1 MNDIIERY
9 PVEKKHMKGEDSR
22 KPDRPD
28 HEAAFN
34 AVFERFPA
42 EKQRI
47 RAEDPAELIFFDVD
61 DEGEEAEFI
70 RVNDLFRLETGPG
83 SGGSFFLTLFPRSAE
98 RVISGK
104 ISRLI
109 RRTLYLSAAGLQC
122 RISKVRVRPHFVQW
136 LTEPGETND
145 PELLTREFR
154 ADLEFQMHSVTGLA
168 QEERFWSESCFMWFA
183 DSQINDEKID
193 GMIGLY
199 REK

>member
-1 MNDIIERY
+1 MNDAIERY
-9 PVEKKHMKGEDSR
+9 PVEKKQMKLS
-22 KPDRPD
+22 DRPGPKAEND
-28 HEAAFN
+28 AA
-34 AVFERFPA
+34 FERFPV

-47 RAEDPAELIFFDVD
+47 RSEDPAELIFFDVD

-70 RVNDLFRLETGPG
+70 RVNDLFRLETDPG
-83 SGGSFFLTLFPRSAE
+83 LGGSFFLTLFPRNPE
-98 RVISGK
+98 RVISGR

-122 RISKVRVRPHFVQW
+122 NISKVRVRPHFVQW

-154 ADLEFQMHSVTGLA
+154 ADLEFQMSSVTGLA
-168 QEERFWSESCFMWFA
+168 QGEQFWSESCFMWFT

-193 GMIGLY
+193 GMIELY